1 MVHGLQGGMKN
12 GRTRRRG
19 QSNREKSKTRNLS
32 LPILYGRK
40 KLTMYFTDHKMRQAA
55 HHGLFV

>member
-1 MVHGLQGGMKN
+1 MKN